1 MLHEAVLERLEK
13 KCPVAVMVR
22 AILEQA
28 LSPAFIDE
36 VFERVATKQYTR
48 SLLFST
54 LVRLLSLVVCRVRPS
69 VNAAMQFCTDE
80 LNVRPKSVYNKL
92 NGTELPVAEALV
104 AESAA
109 KMTAVVE
116 ELGAPLPPLVPG
128 YRTRILDGN
137 HLAATEHRLQPLR
150 TLGGGAL
157 PGQALV
163 VFDADRGLILRSYL
177 CEDGHTQERD
187 IVLELL
193 GQIEPGELWIAD
205 RNFATSVF
213 MWQMEAS
220 QAFFIVR
227 RHATNGRVRETGPW
241 RPAGESETGLIEE
254 REVTIEDEFGHSFP
268 ARAIRV
274 RLKSPTRDGDCEL
287 ELLTNLPA
295 TVSAVVIAAAYGGRW
310 RIETTFADLDRVFE
324 GEIAT
329 LGHPRAAL
337 LAFSLALIAYN
348 TLAVFQAALRRTH
361 GAEKVQE
368 EVSTYYIGL
377 SASSSWSAME
387 IFVEPEV
394 WTERYASL
402 TAKQLATTLLRL
414 AKDVNLTQLRK
425 HRRGPKKPRPE
436 RTTDKH
442 SPHFSTARVLKQ
454 HNEAKKRR
462 RKTKTLS

>member
-1 MLHEAVLERLEK
+1 MLHAAVLERLEK

-22 AILEQA
+22 AILEQS
-28 LSPAFIDE
+28 LSPDFIDE
-36 VFERVATKQYTR
+36 VFERVASRQYTR

-69 VNAAMQFCTDE
+69 VNAAMQFCEDE
-80 LNVRPKSVYNKL
+80 LTVRPKSVYNKL
-92 NGTELPVAEALV
+92 NGTELPVAEALL

-116 ELGAPLPPLVPG
+116 ELGSLLPPLVPG

-137 HLAATEHRLQPLR
+137 HLAATEHRIRPLR

-163 VFDADRGLILRSYL
+163 VFDANMGLISRTYL
-177 CEDGHTQERD
+177 CEDGHSQERD

-193 GQIEPGELWIAD
+193 GQIQSGELWIAD

-213 MWQMEAS
+213 MWQMHS
-220 QAFFIVR
+220 SKGFFILR
-227 RHATNGRVRETGPW
+227 RHAANGRVRETSPW
-241 RPAGESETGLIEE
+241 RVVGESDTGSIEE
-254 REVTIEDEFGHSFP
+254 RDIVIEDGFDQSFP

-274 RLKSPTRDGDCEL
+274 RLKTATRDGDREI
-287 ELLTNLPA
+287 ELLTNLPS
-295 TVSAVVIAAAYGGRW
+295 TVSAVTIAAAYRGRW
-310 RIETTFADLDRVFE
+310 RIETAFADLDRVFE

-348 TLAVFQAALRRTH
+348 TLAVFQAALRKTH
-361 GAEKVQE
+361 GAEKVQN

-394 WTERYASL
+394 WTERYSAL
-402 TAKQLATTLLRL
+402 TPRQLASTLVRL
-414 AKDVNLTQLRK
+414 AKGVSLAQLRK
-425 HRRGPKKPRPE
+425 HRRGPKKPRPA

-442 SPHFSTARVLKQ
+442 SPHFSTARVLKRHQ
-454 HNEAKKRR
+454 EAKKSG
-462 RKTKTLS
+462 RKAKTNS